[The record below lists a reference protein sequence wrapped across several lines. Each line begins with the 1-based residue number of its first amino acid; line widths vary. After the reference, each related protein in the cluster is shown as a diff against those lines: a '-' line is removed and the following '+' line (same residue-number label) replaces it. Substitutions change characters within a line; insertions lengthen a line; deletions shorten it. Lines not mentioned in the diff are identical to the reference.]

1 MVCAAR
7 ARQPSAL
14 PPFPSSPS
22 PLPHPPRPP
31 ALPLSPARAVFFFC
45 ILFSAAQP
53 EGVFFFLRLTGFET
67 SWLYYLE
74 ELPSLIILTLFT
86 QQVLGWARSYH
97 VAVGEEARYA
107 GCVLRAAIA
116 GNALVIAAQ
125 VALWGAYFGTRG
137 RGVDPDVF
145 SVAAASVHAASFLL
159 CGAAMCAYG
168 VANSAVVR
176 SLSLGLALR
185 LRQLRELT
193 ALYAACSAAFVLRAV
208 ALAVASWA
216 NLYNV
221 NNVRTTVTPGDAVA
235 SVVIYV
241 FTELLPL
248 WCILHHHRPRGRL
261 QGAPGVPGA
270 PSPVE
275 LRSPYSASPLSPPGQ
290 QRAPRFA
297 FSPTRGGKAGKAGKA
312 GASGAAGAAGAA
324 AAAQQP
330 PPPPPPPAGATMGT
344 GNALWML
351 GAMTLAALGLGGGGG
366 GAPQPPSERQRLLGS
381 AGGRAR
387 LGVRS
392 PSSGSSGGGGFGG
405 RGSGRSSRSSSA
417 AGEGEGEGE
426 GEGAAVVLVAAAAGA
441 VAAAAPKEGA
451 AAGLEE
457 EEEEGQAGAA
467 LLLPGSPRPLLDMH
481 SKEGAKAAGAAAQM

>member
-1 MVCAAR
+1 MAL
-7 ARQPSAL
+7 AL
-14 PPFPSSPS
+14 PRSPPS
-22 PLPHPPRPP
+22 PPPHPPLFPR
-31 ALPLSPARAVFFFC
+31 ALPARAVFFFC

-97 VAVGEEARYA
+97 VAVGEEARYD

-116 GNALVIAAQ
+116 GNAAVIGAQ

-145 SVAAASVHAASFLL
+145 SVAAASVHALSFLL

-193 ALYAACSAAFVLRAV
+193 ALYAACTAAFVLRAV

-221 NNVRTTVTPGDAVA
+221 NSVRDTVTPGDAAA
-235 SVVIYV
+235 SVVVYV

-248 WCILHHHRPRGRL
+248 WSILHHHRPRGRAGSGGGGG
-261 QGAPGVPGA
+261 GASGA
-270 PSPVE
+270 ASPVE
-275 LRSPYSASPLSPPGQ
+275 LGSPYAAVARSP

-297 FSPTRGGKAGKAGKA
+297 FSPTRGKAGRAGKAAA
-312 GASGAAGAAGAA
+312 GAGGEAAAGAA
-324 AAAQQP
+324 A
-330 PPPPPPPAGATMGT
+330 PPAGGTMGT
-344 GNALWML
+344 GSALWML
-351 GAMTLAALGLGGGGG
+351 GAMTLAALGLGGSGGG
-366 GAPQPPSERQRLLGS
+366 GGRQAPSERQRLLGS

-387 LGVRS
+387 LGLRS
-392 PSSGSSGGGGFGG
+392 PSSGGSRGSFSSSSSG
-405 RGSGRSSRSSSA
+405 SA
-417 AGEGEGEGE
+417 AGAGEGEGG
-426 GEGAAVVLVAAAAGA
+426 GAAEGAAGAAAGA
-441 VAAAAPKEGA
+441 EAAAAPKEAGA
-451 AAGLEE
+451 AAAGPEE
-457 EEEEGQAGAA
+457 EEEDDGAA
-467 LLLPGSPRPLLDMH
+467 DATLVLPGSPRPLLPMH
-481 SKEGAKAAGAAAQM
+481 SSGGAKPGGKK